1 MYTIYI
7 YRTIRTCTH
16 VTFSFLTQCVFLIR
30 HIFRVFSV
38 GLRDRIPKTEF
49 DFPTAFLGWIFN
61 RTSMILLPWLVL
73 GFLIYWCWCVLYL
86 YTLREVHFLTHRC
99 THTYDIRTLLKYTY
113 ISLSLS
119 LFQWRKT
126 ISSFQWF
133 RNQGPLGT
141 FRDLSKSQV
150 MRSTPI
156 WAQRIH
162 ATNLPLLATQPCQ
175 PSPFQRSTRLDFCC
189 QWVWVSPNY

>member
-1 MYTIYI
+1 MHTCYIFISYTMRISHQTYFQGVQCGFEGQDSQDRVWLPNCFSWLNFQSNLDDPFALASLGILDILMLMCSVSIYVE
-7 YRTIRTCTH
+7 RS
-16 VTFSFLTQCVFLIR
+16 TFSNT
-30 HIFRVFSV
+30 
-38 GLRDRIPKTEF
+38 
-49 DFPTAFLGWIFN
+49 
-61 RTSMILLPWLVL
+61 
-73 GFLIYWCWCVLYL
+73 Y
-86 YTLREVHFLTHRC
+86 RC